1 MLKTNT
7 KAPDFKLPSTSKDK
21 YSLKDSIGKY
31 VVIYFYPKDD
41 TPGCTIET
49 NDFNKLLSK
58 FKKLECEVY
67 GISKDNLKSHDKF
80 RDKYKIKFD
89 LLADEEL
96 TVLKKYKVW
105 GKKKFMGREFMG
117 IIRTTFL
124 IDKKGKIIKI
134 WENVKVKD
142 HAKDV
147 LETIKNISKKWPLI
161 SKGPLTFNFIER

>member
-89 LLADEEL
+89 LLADEDL

-134 WENVKVKD
+134 WDNVKVKD
-142 HAKDV
+142 HAKEV
-147 LETIKNISKKWPLI
+147 LETLKNLP
-161 SKGPLTFNFIER
+161 